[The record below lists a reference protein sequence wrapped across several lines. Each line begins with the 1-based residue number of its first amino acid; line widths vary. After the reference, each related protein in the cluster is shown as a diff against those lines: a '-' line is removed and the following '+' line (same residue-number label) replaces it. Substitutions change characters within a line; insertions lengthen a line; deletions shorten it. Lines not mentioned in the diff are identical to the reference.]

1 MRSILGEAVTV
12 RPAVVTDAPAVAHV
26 HVQAWKDAYRG
37 LVPDE
42 VLDGRSIERSTEM
55 WERDIP
61 HGGVWVGL
69 AGDEVVG
76 FACVG
81 PSREPDAEHELYAI
95 YVLASAYDT
104 GLGFALASAALEGK
118 TDVGLWVF
126 EDNPRA
132 RRFYERFGFRTDGLV
147 KTETIGGV
155 ALAEMRYRL
164 TAD

>member
-1 MRSILGEAVTV
+1 M
-12 RPAVVTDAPAVAHV
+12 

-42 VLDGRSIERSTEM
+42 VLDNRSLERCTAM

-61 HGGVWVGL
+61 SGGVWVGL
-69 AGDEVVG
+69 SNDKIVG
-76 FACVG
+76 FASVG
-81 PSREPDAEHELYAI
+81 PSREPDTEHELYAI

-132 RRFYERFGFRTDGLV
+132 RRFYERFGFHPDGPT
-147 KTETIGGV
+147 KTETIGG
-155 ALAEMRYRL
+155 ADLKEMRYRL
-164 TAD
+164 TRGTTGAPNTGLPSHQ

>member
-1 MRSILGEAVTV
+1 MAF
-12 RPAVVTDAPAVAHV
+12 V

-37 LVPDE
+37 LVPDA
-42 VLDGRSIERSTEM
+42 VLDGRSVERSKEM

-69 AGDEVVG
+69 SGDEVVG

-95 YVLASAYDT
+95 YVLASAYNT
-104 GLGFALASAALEGK
+104 GLGFALASAALAGK

-132 RRFYERFGFRTDGLV
+132 RRFYERFGFHTTGQA
-147 KTETIGGV
+147 KTETIGGTT
-155 ALAEMRYRL
+155 LNELRYRL
-164 TAD
+164 TTGLPSHQ